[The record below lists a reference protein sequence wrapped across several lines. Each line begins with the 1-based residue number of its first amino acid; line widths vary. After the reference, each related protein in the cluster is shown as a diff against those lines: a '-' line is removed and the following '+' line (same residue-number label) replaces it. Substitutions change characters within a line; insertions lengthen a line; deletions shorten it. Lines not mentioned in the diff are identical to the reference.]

1 MTLES
6 HAEQPKPADVV
17 ETRATVPEI
26 AVKAE
31 ESNQRNKPTRGI
43 AAYFQPVTKMD
54 SGARNEATTS
64 LRRSARA
71 RREIKRL
78 PDPTSDAESEVEKVS
93 KTRIKANAKGSDS
106 DSDFEILS
114 VASSASEIEQLQD
127 EYGEASLSSSTT
139 RSVKRRKV
147 APKVAAAASSSTA
160 ATSSKRKAQ
169 SMSSR
174 MKKTSTS
181 STASGRSGA
190 LEGATAAAGQWRPHA
205 QAYHE
210 AAEVE
215 ALVPDLLSWFERV
228 R

>member
-6 HAEQPKPADVV
+6 HTEQPKPADVV

-93 KTRIKANAKGSDS
+93 KTRIKARTNGSDS

-114 VASSASEIEQLQD
+114 VASSASEIGNLQD
-127 EYGEASLSSSTT
+127 EYGEASSSSSST
-139 RSVKRRKV
+139 RPVKRRKV
-147 APKVAAAASSSTA
+147 ASNAAAAA
-160 ATSSKRKAQ
+160 AGTSSKRRTP
-169 SMSSR
+169 SSQT
-174 MKKTSTS
+174 KKTPLSA
-181 STASGRSGA
+181 TAAGISGA
-190 LEGATAAAGQWRPHA
+190 LKSTAAAGSWRPHA
-205 QAYHE
+205 QPYHE
-210 AAEVE
+210 VTEVE